1 MIMTAPRL
9 IALNASTAPGYD
21 ASSIA
26 ARVSRP
32 KIVFIDYFP
41 PHYRRGLYEEI
52 SRHAEAEFCFFSDQ
66 HERWSDPNVPA
77 VWEGNYRRV
86 EFPRRRILGQSV
98 VPGILRRILAG
109 RYEAVIKLP
118 NGRLMFPLSY
128 WAARLS
134 GTGFV
139 LWTEMWMHPR
149 TSFHRLSKPLM
160 ESVYR
165 HADAI
170 VVSGQHVRRF
180 VLETP
185 GVEPEKI
192 FVARLA
198 VDATPFQSIERT
210 PGGGSP
216 EILYVGQFEERKGLP
231 YLLDAFDRLSGTGA
245 RLRMIGGGVQQD
257 WVHSRVNGRE
267 DIELVGYRSQGEL
280 PGEFARAR
288 CLVLPSVTTR
298 EDREPWGLVVN
309 EAMHAGV
316 PVVVSD
322 TVGAAAAGLVRHGR
336 NGLIVPE
343 RDSGALADA
352 LRRLVADPELAA
364 RMGDAARTDAAEFDY
379 QGMAG
384 AFLDAAEYAIKAR
397 RGPADPVS
405 GS

>member
-1 MIMTAPRL
+1 MARL
-9 IALNASTAPGYD
+9 Q
-21 ASSIA
+21 
-26 ARVSRP
+26 
-32 KIVFIDYFP
+32 IVFIDYFP

-52 SRHAEAEFCFFSDQ
+52 GRNAEAEFCFFTDQ
-66 HERWSDPNVPA
+66 QERWSDPNVPA

-86 EFPRRRILGQSV
+86 EFPRRRILGQAV
-98 VPGILRRILAG
+98 VPGILRRILAR
-109 RYEAVIKLP
+109 RYQVVIKLP

-128 WAARLS
+128 LAAKLS

-149 TSFHRLSKPLM
+149 TRFHRFSKPLM

-185 GVEPEKI
+185 GVAPEKI

-198 VDATPFQSIERT
+198 VDAAPFESIERT
-210 PGGGSP
+210 VSDGSA

-231 YLLDAFDRLSGTGA
+231 YLLDAFDRLRGTGA
-245 RLRMIGGGVQQD
+245 RLRMIGGGAQQE
-257 WVHSRVNGRE
+257 WVRARVDGRE
-267 DIELVGYRSQGEL
+267 DVELAGYRSQAEL

-336 NGLIVPE
+336 NGFIVPE
-343 RDSGALADA
+343 RDPDSLADA
-352 LRRLVADPELAA
+352 LRRLVEDPELAA
-364 RMGDAARTDAAEFDY
+364 RMGDNARADAAEFTY

-384 AFLDAAEYAIKAR
+384 AFLDAAEYAAR
-397 RGPADPVS
+397 GKR
-405 GS
+405 